1 MLRNREESVKAMAT
15 PTLLVLAA
23 GMGSRYG
30 GLKQLEPVGPNG
42 ETIIDYSI
50 FDARRAGFGKIVFVI
65 RKEIEEPFKRSIGA
79 RFENR
84 IAVEY
89 VFQEVE
95 KLVPGFSAPS
105 GRTKPWGTTHAILMA
120 ADAIHEPFGVINADD
135 FYGANSYEVLAQ
147 HFESGTSDY
156 AMVGFVLR
164 NTLSEFGMVA
174 RGICRVDDGYLNDIT
189 ELKSIEREGPRITNI
204 DAEGREMVLNGSEL
218 VSMNMWG
225 FTPKVFAQLYE
236 HFQQFLNRCGKDANA
251 ECYLPSAVNA
261 LIQEHQ
267 ARVRVLRSAD
277 TWFGVTYREDHARVV
292 QNITRLVEGGKYPGK
307 LWQ

>member
-1 MLRNREESVKAMAT
+1 MVT

-30 GLKQLEPVGPNG
+30 GLKQLEPVGPDD
-42 ETIIDYSI
+42 ETIMDYSI

-65 RKEIEEPFKRSIGA
+65 RREIEEPFKRTIGA
-79 RFENR
+79 RFEKR

-89 VFQEVE
+89 VFQEVG
-95 KLVPGFSAPS
+95 KLLPGFSVPE

-120 ADAIHEPFGVINADD
+120 ANTIHEPFGVINADD
-135 FYGANSYEVLAQ
+135 FYGANSYRVLAQ
-147 HFESGTSDY
+147 HLKTGSSDY

-164 NTLSEFGMVA
+164 NTLSEFGTVA
-174 RGICRVDDGYLNDIT
+174 RGVCHADEDGYLNDIT

-204 DAEGREMVLNGSEL
+204 DSEGQETLLNGGEI

-225 FTPKVFAQLYE
+225 FTPSVFGQLYE
-236 HFQQFLNRCGKDANA
+236 HFQRFLNRYQDDAKA
-251 ECYLPSAVNA
+251 ECYLPSTVNA
-261 LIQEHQ
+261 LIQEGQ
-267 ARVRVLRSAD
+267 ARVKVLRSGDA
-277 TWFGVTYREDHARVV
+277 WFGVTYREDHPRVV
-292 QNITRLVEGGKYPGK
+292 QSITRLVEGGTYPRK